1 MKLQEGLIVSCQALP
16 DEPMY
21 GGDTIPKFAYAAFLG
36 GASGIRA
43 NTVVDIDAIAEKI
56 EHKLPIIGIIKAD
69 YPDSEVYIT
78 PTKAEVDALIKS
90 QCDVIALDATLR
102 PRPNGISLEE
112 LVHYIRAH
120 TNKPIMADC
129 ATLEEAKNAESLGFD
144 YISSTLRSYTA
155 ETKGIKIPDIE
166 FTKKLLSSI
175 TKSQVIFEGGISSPQ
190 DLAEVLA
197 TGTKM
202 VVIGGAITRPLN
214 IVRRYMQEFK
224 GE

>member
-1 MKLQEGLIVSCQALP
+1 
-16 DEPMY
+16 MY
-21 GGDTIPKFAYAAFLG
+21 GGDTIPKFAYAALLG

-56 EHKLPIIGIIKAD
+56 KHKLPIIGIIKAD